1 MTTTLP
7 KIKLTLFQLAVLR
20 QHYKPQQEI
29 STQITPQ
36 EDVYGLLEELGK
48 QKLLQAIALIP
59 NNPQLSY
66 EQAGIQLA
74 ILDHFH
80 AHPEHFEFLNQKTLN
95 TLNEAPEILYAD
107 GEKALIT
114 IDRKCYRYE
123 KDTIFD

>member
-7 KIKLTLFQLAVLR
+7 RIKLTLFQLAVLR

-29 STQITPQ
+29 STQTTPQ
-36 EDVYGLLEELGK
+36 EDVYELLEELGK

-74 ILDHFH
+74 VLDHFH

-95 TLNEAPEILYAD
+95 TLNEAPEMLYAD

>member
-36 EDVYGLLEELGK
+36 EDMYELLEELGK

-80 AHPEHFEFLNQKTLN
+80 AHPEHFELLSQETLN
-95 TLNEAPEILYAD
+95 TLNDAPEILYAD